1 MKRFPFPLFW
11 IVWLSLCFAAAAAA
25 QTGASCPYCGM
36 EKAKFG
42 HSWVEIT
49 YDDGTTKGFCS
60 VHCAAI
66 DMAVHTEK
74 VPETVRVGDYETQ
87 EMIDAE
93 TAHWVIGGDR
103 MGVMTTRAKWAFGEK
118 ARADHFMA
126 EHGGTPADY
135 PEVLHATFA
144 DMYKDIRM
152 IQEKRKERRKRR
164 SSSDG

>member
-1 MKRFPFPLFW
+1 MKRFPFPLIW
-11 IVWLSLCFAAAAAA
+11 IVGLCLCIAAAAAA
-25 QTGASCPYCGM
+25 EPGASCPYCGM

-66 DMAVHTEK
+66 DMAVHIGK

-103 MGVMTTRAKWAFGEK
+103 MGVMTTRAKWAFAEK
-118 ARADHFMA
+118 ARADRFRA
-126 EHGGTPADY
+126 EHGGKPADY
-135 PEVLHATFA
+135 PKVLQAAFA

-152 IQEKRKERRKRR
+152 IQEKRKERRKHR